1 MPKRPWVLV
10 LAGLVG
16 SIFAACEQATSP
28 SEDFAAQG
36 RWELQ
41 SLGGTQVSN
50 PENFTITFGADGEL
64 GTIADCN
71 VCGGEYEVRGNG
83 ISIEIQFCTEAYC
96 GDDSLDR
103 EYLEALANTTRYTR
117 QESQLTLDYS
127 GGALIYQVSQ

>member
-16 SIFAACEQATSP
+16 SIFTACEQATSP

-41 SLGGTQVSN
+41 SLNGNHVSN
-50 PENFTITFGADGEL
+50 RENFTITFGADGEL

-71 VCGGEYEVRGNG
+71 VCGGEYEAKGNN
-83 ISIEIQFCTEAYC
+83 ISVEIQFCTEAYC
-96 GDDSLDR
+96 GDSSLDR
-103 EYLEALANTTRYTR
+103 EYLESLANTTRYAR
-117 QESQLTLDYS
+117 QGSRLTLEYS
-127 GGALIYQVSQ
+127 GGALIYQVSS